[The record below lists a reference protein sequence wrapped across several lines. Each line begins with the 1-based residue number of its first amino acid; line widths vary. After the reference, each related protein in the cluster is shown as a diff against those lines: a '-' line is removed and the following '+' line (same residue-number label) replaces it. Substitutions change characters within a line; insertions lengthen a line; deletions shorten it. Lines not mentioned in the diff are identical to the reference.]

1 MAEAYWTVESYVAL
15 TAEMR
20 ATLTARFGWTN
31 VAGHT
36 HAAIV
41 AIRARSALKGNE
53 HIETFVHSF
62 VEASWTGNASGLENA
77 INAACNSRLAS
88 AHDAQGPTAITGRIH
103 RL

>member
-15 TAEMR
+15 TAEMWT
-20 ATLTARFGWTN
+20 TLAARFGWTN
-31 VAGHT
+31 VPAHT

-41 AIRARSALKGNE
+41 AIRANSALKGNE

-62 VEASWTGNASGLENA
+62 VEASWTSNASGLENA
-77 INAACNSRLAS
+77 IDAACQSRLAS
-88 AHDAQGPTAITGRIH
+88 SRDSQGAAAIAGRIH

>member
-20 ATLTARFGWTN
+20 TTLTARFGWSN

-41 AIRARSALKGNE
+41 AIRARSVLKGNE

-77 INAACNSRLAS
+77 IDAACNTRLAS
-88 AHDAQGPTAITGRIH
+88 ARNAEGPAAIVGRRH